1 MLQTFSRRTL
11 MTSIR
16 NLKKSLR
23 KEIKDKVATISQESK
38 ALQSEIVKEK
48 VLNSYEYESAAS
60 MSVYLHMDDEI
71 RTNDIL
77 IQALKDGKI
86 CYIPR

>member
-1 MLQTFSRRTL
+1 
-11 MTSIR
+11 MTSVR

-23 KEIKDKVATISQESK
+23 KEIKAKVANISQESK
-38 ALQSEIVKEK
+38 ALQSEIVKET
-48 VLNSYEYESAAS
+48 VLNSYEYEKAAS
-60 MSVYLHMDDEI
+60 MSIYLHMDDEI
-71 RTNDIL
+71 RTDGIL